1 MLSFAQGHK
10 RGPLN
15 EVNLCFQNQPGSGTI
30 LNKTQYRNVQ
40 LYQRPRNTEALQCT
54 EDLYIK
60 KMRKKSFLH
69 HLPLKNTHMKC
80 PCVSVHI
87 PWASIIAIFNFSGFL
102 NNQGRI
108 YTHPGLIIGH
118 LPSITYYT
126 RLNPLLK
133 CSMAFYTYCLLA
145 VHKKR
150 CDGKRVPC
158 SKGHSCPRAAL
169 SKHQRPGGCSHSSS
183 PLLKTQCTH
192 RYVSYHP
199 PSPHTNKAKGL
210 SPAITSRGGPSLSP
224 SLGYSGAIAVLA
236 FHPS

>member
-1 MLSFAQGHK
+1 MKAWCWQYYSTMLSFAQGHK

-108 YTHPGLIIGH
+108 YNHPGLDIFPALHIIPD
-118 LPSITYYT
+118 LIPSWNVQWPSITIV
-126 RLNPLLK
+126 
-133 CSMAFYTYCLLA
+133 CLLCIRSA
-145 VHKKR
+145 VMESECH
-150 CDGKRVPC
+150 
-158 SKGHSCPRAAL
+158 AARGTPAPEL
-169 SKHQRPGGCSHSSS
+169 
-183 PLLKTQCTH
+183 
-192 RYVSYHP
+192 
-199 PSPHTNKAKGL
+199 PSA
-210 SPAITSRGGPSLSP
+210 STSDQW
-224 SLGYSGAIAVLA
+224 AVLIV
-236 FHPS
+236 HPLC